1 MREKGDGCLLAS
13 TGIYCFDK
21 TNVVSYY
28 KTNYIS
34 FGGEDRM
41 EAIKM
46 LNLALR
52 FVLELALLAAFGY
65 WGFKTGGRLPAR
77 WLLGIGVPLLAAM
90 IWGMFLS
97 PKASLPLEA
106 PLRLAI

>member
-1 MREKGDGCLLAS
+1 
-13 TGIYCFDK
+13 
-21 TNVVSYY
+21 
-28 KTNYIS
+28 
-34 FGGEDRM
+34 
-41 EAIKM
+41 M
-46 LNLALR
+46 LNLVLR

-106 PLRLAI
+106 PLRLAIELVLFGLAAAALYASGHPGWAAALPVLWAVNRTLMAVWHQ